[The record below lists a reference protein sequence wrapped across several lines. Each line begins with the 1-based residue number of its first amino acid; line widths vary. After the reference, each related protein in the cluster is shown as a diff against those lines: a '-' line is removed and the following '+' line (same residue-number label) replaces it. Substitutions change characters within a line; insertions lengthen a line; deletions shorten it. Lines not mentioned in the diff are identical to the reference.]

1 MKLRILIFAS
11 LVVWAVSS
19 PVPPKQYRSD
29 YEYNKNTDAFY
40 KLHTEGARL
49 AYASN
54 KCIEEGGELVRIT
67 SDEELVQVRA
77 MIDKFPDLQDSV
89 LVGPEANSDDDSEDK
104 YECNVVNRN
113 GEVVKESLFQNR
125 PYVCKVTAED
135 VPYNEECGVYSNG
148 YESRLSTTGS
158 CYRISTVE
166 ANWDEAQANC
176 QAEGAHLVILSNDVE
191 LNILFN
197 MLKEKPHNSET
208 QYFAGVRTESTTEPR
223 VYKTVLNQTLEEMGY
238 GPWEEGEPND
248 YHGDGEN
255 CVVLDTRR
263 HGKYND
269 VACHVRMPYV
279 CEVSK
284 APPATS
290 TPKSDTKL
298 PDLPDLPKHY
308 RAGYEYNKNT
318 DAFYKLHTEGT
329 TKYYASKKCK
339 AEGAELVKITSDED
353 LKQVH
358 GMMKKLSDLDD
369 YIMVVSDVDS
379 DEPRLN
385 YECNVVNRR
394 GKIEKTTGRQ
404 QLPFVCKVAAKDA
417 PYNEECGVYSND
429 YESKMS
435 TTGSCYRVSTTEAT
449 WNEANANCQAEG
461 AHLVILSNEK
471 ELEVLF
477 NMLKEKPHDS
487 ETQYFAGVRAV
498 TTTESR
504 FFKTVLNQTLDE
516 VEYGPWEKEEPNDY
530 EGGENCV
537 ALDTRRHGK
546 YNDVWC
552 HVRMPYVCESSGA
565 PLEIS
570 TTPSTPKS
578 VPTEPLPSKQYR
590 SDYEYNKHTDA
601 FYKVHTERASK
612 NSASVKCIE
621 EGAELAKISS
631 QEDLKQIQAMMNKF
645 PDLKDHVVWVSV
657 EWSSGYQTKS
667 DYNEDNVVDS
677 NGNIETANIFH
688 MLPFV
693 CKVAARDVPYNE
705 KCGVYSNGYESR
717 ISTTGSCYRVST
729 VEATWDEAH
738 ANCQAEGA
746 HLVILSND
754 EELNILFNML
764 KEKPHNS
771 ETQYFAGVRT
781 ELNTEPR
788 VFKTVLNQT
797 LEEVGYG
804 PWDEDEPNDYE
815 GGENCVALDTRRHG
829 KYNDVWCHV
838 KMPYVCEKASVV
850 PVPSKQYRPDY
861 EYNKDTDAFYKLHT
875 KGVSKH
881 YASNKCKEE
890 GAELVKITTDE
901 DVKQVHSMMK
911 KLSDLEDYVMVAS
924 DGMSVLLNS
933 AGYSP
938 SYECKVVNRKG
949 KIEKTTSR
957 QELPFVCKVAAKNA
971 PYNKECGVYSNDYES
986 RISTTGSC
994 YKVSTVEATWSEAY
1008 ANCQAEGA
1016 HLVIL
1021 SNDEEL
1027 KVLYNMLQEKPHN
1040 SETQYFAGVRAD
1052 TTSVPRVFKTVLNQ
1066 TLEDV
1071 GYGPWEQEEPNDYE
1085 GGENCVA
1092 LDTRRNGKY
1101 NDVWCHVR
1109 MPYVCESS
1117 GAPLENNTTPSTT
1130 NSVSTLPVLLKQY
1143 RPDYEYNKNTD
1154 AFYKLHA
1161 KGSSEY
1167 YAAKKC
1173 KTEGA
1178 ELVKITS
1185 AEDLKQ
1191 IRNMMKKLSDLEDY
1205 VLVASD
1211 VAPGRYGWSPKCNVV
1226 NRRGKAE
1233 ITTSRQELPFVC
1245 KVTAKDAPYNKECGV
1260 YSNDYESRISTTGSC
1275 YRVVSVEATWNEAHA
1290 HCQAEGAHLVI
1301 LSSDEELEVLYNM
1314 LKEKPHNSET
1324 QYFAGVRAD
1333 TTTEPRVFKTILNQ
1347 TLEEVGYGP
1356 WEKEEPNDY
1365 EGGENCVA
1373 LDTRRHG
1380 KYNDVWC
1387 HVRMPYVCE
1396 SSGAPLEISATPS
1409 KSNSMSA
1416 EPISLKQYRP
1426 DYEYNKN
1433 TDAFYKL
1440 HTEGVFK
1447 YDASDKC
1454 EAEGAELVK
1463 ITSDEDLKQVH
1474 AMLKKLPDLED
1485 YVMVASD
1492 VNQYSSNYECNVVN
1506 RKGKIEKTTT
1516 RQELPFVCKVAAK
1529 DAPYSKECGVYSND
1543 YESKISITG
1552 SCYKVYTVEATWRDA
1567 YAHCQA
1573 EGAHLVILSNEK
1585 ELEVLYNILKDKP
1598 HDSETQYFAG
1608 VRADT
1613 TTEPRVF
1620 KTVLNQTLEEVG
1632 YGPWDENEPNDYEG
1646 GENCVAL
1653 DMRRHGKYNDVWC
1666 HVRMP
1671 YVCES
1676 PGAPLKI
1683 STTPSSPN
1691 SVPAVPVPLKKYRTD
1706 YEYNQNTDA
1715 FYKVHTEGGMYFSAV
1730 DDCKKEGAELAQMT
1744 SKEDFK
1750 QIQAMIKK
1758 LPDSKYPFMVGPNSS
1773 GTPMYNFDF
1782 VDVLTSDGII
1792 EKIEATE
1799 MLQFVC
1805 KVAAKDAPYNE
1816 ECGVYSKDYESRIS
1830 TTGSCYKVYTD
1841 EKTWDEAQANCQE
1854 EGARLVVLSSEEE
1867 LKVLYDLLKD
1877 QPHDSE
1883 TQYFAGV
1890 RTYSTTEPRE
1900 FRTVV
1905 CNETLEEYGYGR
1917 WEEEEPND
1925 YYGGEYCVAL
1935 DTRRHGKYNDV
1946 WCHVKMP
1953 YVCESSGAPREI
1965 CAAPSTPSIESAV
1978 LVPSKQYRPD
1988 YEYNKNTD
1996 SFYKLHTKGTSRYD
2010 ASDKC
2015 RAEGAQLVKITS
2027 EEDLKQ
2033 VYAMMKKLSDL
2044 EDLVMIESNEDVGSS
2059 KYEGNVVNRRGKIEK
2074 TTYRQELP
2082 FVCKVAAK
2090 DAPYNVECG
2099 VYSNDYESRIST
2111 TGSCYRVST
2120 VEATW
2125 KEAYAK
2131 CQDEGAHLV
2140 ILNNDEELEVL
2151 YNMLKDKPHNS
2162 ETQYFAGV
2170 RVDTAAEPRTF
2181 KTVLNQTLE
2190 EVGYGPWDENEPND
2204 YEGGENCVA
2213 LDTRRHG
2220 KYNDVWCHVRM
2231 PYVCESFVD
2240 TSTMIDQQLSSISPH
2255 DPKPLK
2261 PVILPA
2267 WPIPYRPDY
2276 EYNANVDAFYKLHT
2290 EGAHKRE
2297 ATAKCIEEGAELL
2310 KVTSE
2315 EDLKQVRAMMKR
2327 FPNLNDLVI
2336 VASIEPYEAWQV
2348 DSNYNV
2354 LNRNG
2359 EIKEASMHQ
2368 KLPFVCKVATKD
2380 VPYNKECDVYSNDYV
2395 SRISTTGSCY
2405 RVYTAEDDW
2414 HEAQA
2419 NCEAQGAHLVILNSD
2434 KELETLYAMLQD
2446 KPHNSETQYFAGVRA
2461 DTTSESRVFKTVLD
2475 QTLEEIGYG
2484 PWEESEPNDYA
2495 GGENCVTLDTRRHG
2509 KYNDVWCHFKMPYVC
2524 EKTVKEIQSSSKST
2538 DTAKVQRGVALS
2550 ANVMRTF
2557 NFFFGPFSP

>member
-504 FFKTVLNQTLDE
+504 F
-516 VEYGPWEKEEPNDY
+516 
-530 EGGENCV
+530 
-537 ALDTRRHGK
+537 
-546 YNDVWC
+546 
-552 HVRMPYVCESSGA
+552 
-565 PLEIS
+565 
-570 TTPSTPKS
+570 
-578 VPTEPLPSKQYR
+578 
-590 SDYEYNKHTDA
+590 
-601 FYKVHTERASK
+601 
-612 NSASVKCIE
+612 
-621 EGAELAKISS
+621 
-631 QEDLKQIQAMMNKF
+631 
-645 PDLKDHVVWVSV
+645 
-657 EWSSGYQTKS
+657 
-667 DYNEDNVVDS
+667 
-677 NGNIETANIFH
+677 
-688 MLPFV
+688 
-693 CKVAARDVPYNE
+693 
-705 KCGVYSNGYESR
+705 
-717 ISTTGSCYRVST
+717 
-729 VEATWDEAH
+729 
-738 ANCQAEGA
+738 
-746 HLVILSND
+746 
-754 EELNILFNML
+754 
-764 KEKPHNS
+764 
-771 ETQYFAGVRT
+771 
-781 ELNTEPR
+781 
-788 VFKTVLNQT
+788 FKTVLNQT